1 MELHFRLRGR
11 RGISRV
17 WAAGAI
23 SDEEGV
29 LARVQISGEQGAARG
44 EEAGASKQVRQK
56 ILELENFGI
65 TRCGFLVRQNKLN
78 V

>member
-1 MELHFRLRGR
+1 MT
-11 RGISRV
+11 RV
-17 WAAGAI
+17 
-23 SDEEGV
+23 
-29 LARVQISGEQGAARG
+29 
-44 EEAGASKQVRQK
+44 EEAGVSKQVRQK